1 MRILVVNNLYP
12 PQELGGYGRSIHD
25 FATVLAHRGHEVRVL
40 SANLPE
46 WQRGVV
52 HEPHVSRTLRLFGR
66 WKDGG
71 VKFDADS
78 AQIQRVIGYN
88 HQVIA
93 EAIDQF
99 QPNACLVGNIDLI
112 SPLPFDCMI
121 AKSVP
126 VLHHL
131 GNSSPSY
138 PPQMTPVNPLYHLS
152 TASHWLKEYLI
163 QKGYPI
169 RSASVIYPGAHVRQF
184 MTDIL
189 PTRDRLRIAFAGLV
203 MPYKGAELL
212 IQALGLLHADEIPFS
227 CSIAGD
233 TVDPGYV
240 QKLEDGVALEGFAG
254 QVSFLGYLPR
264 EKLVEIYRTH
274 NVLAF
279 PTTINET
286 FGISQV
292 EAMAAG
298 LACVSSGNGGAA
310 EVVEHGVS
318 GLIFESGNHVALAQ
332 ALSALQ
338 QNPSRWEQ
346 LARAGQRRALE
357 RFDIESSVDKL
368 ERGFERLVVLA
379 KKG

>member
-1 MRILVVNNLYP
+1 MRILVINNIYP

-25 FATVLAHRGHEVRVL
+25 FATVLARRGHEIHVL
-40 SANLPE
+40 CADLPE
-46 WQRGVV
+46 WQRGVT
-52 HEPHVSRTLRLFGR
+52 HEPHVSRSLKLFGR
-66 WKDGG
+66 WIDGS
-71 VKFDADS
+71 VKFETDAT
-78 AQIQRVIGYN
+78 QIQRLIEYN
-88 HQVIA
+88 HQLISA
-93 EAIDQF
+93 AINQF
-99 QPNACLVGNIDLI
+99 QPRACLVGNIDLI
-112 SPLPFDCMI
+112 SPSPFSTI
-121 AKSVP
+121 ISKSVP

-138 PPQMTPVNPLYHLS
+138 PPQMTPTSPLYRLS
-152 TASHWLKEYLI
+152 TASHWLKEYLMH
-163 QKGYPI
+163 KGYPI
-169 RSASVIYPGAHVRQF
+169 KSASVIYPGAHVQQF
-184 MTDIL
+184 KTDTL
-189 PTRDRLRIAFAGLV
+189 PARDQLRIAFAGLV
-203 MPYKGAELL
+203 MPYKGAGLL
-212 IQALGLLHADEIPFS
+212 IQALGLLHADGIPFS

-240 QKLEDGVALEGFAG
+240 QNLKDGVAREGFSG

-264 EKLVEIYRTH
+264 EKLIELYRAH

-298 LACVSSGNGGAA
+298 LACISSGNGGAA

-338 QNPSRWEQ
+338 QNPPRWEQ
-346 LARAGQRRALE
+346 LARTGQRHAFE
-357 RFDIESSVDKL
+357 RFDIERSVDRL
-368 ERGFERLVVLA
+368 EREFERLAKLA
-379 KKG
+379 GKH

>member
-1 MRILVVNNLYP
+1 MRILVINNLYP

-25 FATVLAHRGHEVRVL
+25 FAAVLARRGHDIRVL
-40 SANLPE
+40 CADLPE
-46 WQRGVV
+46 WQRGTVR
-52 HEPHVSRTLRLFGR
+52 EPHVSRVLRLFGR

-71 VKFDADS
+71 VKFEEDT
-78 AQIQRVIGYN
+78 AQIHRVIEYN
-88 HQVIA
+88 HRTIA
-93 EAIDQF
+93 DTIDRF
-99 QPNACLVGNIDLI
+99 RPEACLTGNIDLI
-112 SPLPFDCMI
+112 SPLPFETII

-138 PPQMTPVNPLYHLS
+138 PPPMTPVNPLYRLS
-152 TASHWLKEYLI
+152 TASHWLKGYLI

-169 RSASVIYPGAHVRQF
+169 RSASVIYPGAFVQQF
-184 MTDIL
+184 KTDTL
-189 PTRDRLRIAFAGLV
+189 PARDRLRIAFAGLV

-212 IQALGLLHADEIPFS
+212 IQALGRLHADGIPFS

-233 TVDPGYV
+233 TLDPGYV
-240 QKLEDGVALEGFAG
+240 QGLKDQVARDGYAAQL
-254 QVSFLGYLPR
+254 SFLGYQSR
-264 EKLVEIYRTH
+264 EQLIELYRAH

-310 EVVEHGVS
+310 EVVEHGTS
-318 GLIFESGNHVALAQ
+318 GLVFESGNAAALAQ
-332 ALSALQ
+332 ALSSLPK
-338 QNPSRWEQ
+338 NPSRWEQ

-357 RFDIESSVDKL
+357 QFDIERSVDRL
-368 ERGFERLVVLA
+368 EREFSRLVKLA
-379 KKG
+379 GKK

>member
-1 MRILVVNNLYP
+1 MRILVINNLYP

-25 FATVLAHRGHEVRVL
+25 FAAVLAQRGHETRVL
-40 SANLPE
+40 CANMPE
-46 WQRGVV
+46 WQRGET
-52 HEPHVSRTLRLFGR
+52 HEPHVRRALRLFGR

-71 VKFDADS
+71 VKFDPDPE
-78 AQIQRVIGYN
+78 QIRRTIEYN
-88 HQVIA
+88 HRVIA
-93 EAIDQF
+93 EAIDRF
-99 QPNACLVGNIDLI
+99 RPDACLVGNIDLV
-112 SPLPFDCMI
+112 SPSPFDSII

-138 PPQMTPVNPLYHLS
+138 PPQMTPVNPLYRLS
-152 TASHWLKEYLI
+152 TASHWLKEYLM

-169 RSASVIYPGAHVRQF
+169 RSASVVYPGAYVQQF
-184 MTDIL
+184 KSDSL
-189 PTRDRLRIAFAGLV
+189 PPRDQLRIAFAGLI

-212 IQALGLLHADEIPFS
+212 VQALGLLHADGIRFT
-227 CSIAGD
+227 CSFAGD
-233 TVDPGYV
+233 TIDPGYV
-240 QKLEDGVALEGFAG
+240 QNLKDWVTQHGFAG

-264 EKLVEIYRTH
+264 EKLIELYRTH

-298 LACVSSGNGGAA
+298 MVCVTSGNGGAA

-318 GLIFESGNHVALAQ
+318 GLIFESGDPVALAQ
-332 ALSALQ
+332 ALSSLQ
-338 QNPSRWEQ
+338 KNPSRWEQ
-346 LARAGQRRALE
+346 LALVGQRRALE
-357 RFDIESSVDKL
+357 RFDIERSVDRL
-368 ERGFERLVVLA
+368 EREFERLVKLA
-379 KKG
+379 AKQ